1 MDQRGED
8 GVSTVGL
15 DAIGG
20 EEIDTLADQGFQA
33 VGQMHEAKSNRPAE
47 CHQQINITLGC
58 LFVTGIGTKQG
69 KTGDIKFLGQ
79 AIKMFVQHSNHFGA
93 SRWVM
98 DA

>member
-1 MDQRGED
+1 MDQRSQD
-8 GVSTVGL
+8 GVATIGL

-20 EEIDTLADQGFQA
+20 EEIDALSEQGFQA

-47 CHQQINITLGC
+47 CHQQINIALGC
-58 LFVTGIGTKQG
+58 LFVSGIGAKQG
-69 KTGDIKFLGQ
+69 KAGNVKFLGQ

-98 DA
+98 DV